1 MVLVLIMSLVVSDI
15 ASSEG
20 GFWWH
25 DGAEGFVIGSGESK
39 RSFMNDVFL
48 VERFRRAV
56 GYILG
61 QVGIIIQKNILLS
74 SVLSKDTCYM
84 LLIIP
89 RNSLF
94 ANFLFG

>member
-1 MVLVLIMSLVVSDI
+1 MMKIHPMLSYCEICLLIMISAAEKHLLVLVLIMSLVVSDI

-25 DGAEGFVIGSGESK
+25 DGAEGFVIGRGESK

-56 GYILG
+56 G
-61 QVGIIIQKNILLS
+61 
-74 SVLSKDTCYM
+74 
-84 LLIIP
+84 
-89 RNSLF
+89 
-94 ANFLFG
+94 